1 MHCCIY
7 NPKDSMRKAA
17 FLYNILSGRRR
28 GRRLADV
35 EIALGVLRNAGVE
48 VSVRA
53 TRSAA
58 DATERT
64 RQAVDEGCEAVFA
77 CGGGGDGHDVFE
89 RFFGRFSSPGFFFL
103 GT

>member
-28 GRRLADV
+28 ERRLADV
-35 EIALGVLRNAGVE
+35 GIALGVLRNAGVE

-64 RQAVDEGCEAVFA
+64 RQAVARGCEARFA
-77 CGGGGDGHDVFE
+77 CGGGWGVHGGFLWLVGRYLAPGVF
-89 RFFGRFSSPGFFFL
+89 S
-103 GT
+103 

>member
-77 CGGGGDGHDVFE
+77 RGGDWAVAHGFE
-89 RFFGRFSSPGFFFL
+89 GFVCTVLAPGVISL
-103 GT
+103 